1 MTKIPPTQSNSK
13 GNSPQGG
20 TINMSRCS
28 KFRASITLRSKN
40 EAPPLMSQWVPAPPI
55 SLSLCLYLSLCVLC
69 VYIYV
74 SFSLSFFSSGF
85 YHAQLTLILRGCDD
99 DVVVGVWSRGI
110 GKGDASPGGATPD
123 GWWNDFFVLFTG
135 NCVMVAAT
143 AASLFPCL
151 TLYMQIWA
159 SHFYFLFILEKK
171 KLELSSL
178 KSQWLPEQTP

>member
-1 MTKIPPTQSNSK
+1 MPKTDGFNHTPIKERGSAADLSRS
-13 GNSPQGG
+13 SPEP
-20 TINMSRCS
+20 MSSR
-28 KFRASITLRSKN
+28 TT
-40 EAPPLMSQWVPAPPI
+40 
-55 SLSLCLYLSLCVLC
+55 SLSLCLYLSVCVLC

-99 DVVVGVWSRGI
+99 DVVIGVWSRGI
-110 GKGDASPGGATPD
+110 GKGDASPGGATLD
-123 GWWNDFFVLFTG
+123 GWWNYFFVLFTG
-135 NCVMVAAT
+135 NRVMVAAT

-171 KLELSSL
+171 
-178 KSQWLPEQTP
+178 